1 MNKELIF
8 KGVGTALITP
18 TNENGIDYENLEKV
32 IDFQIKE
39 GINAL
44 IIAGTTG
51 EGSTLDDKEHKEL
64 LKFAKEKINH
74 SSESNY

>member
-18 TNENGIDYENLEKV
+18 TNEKGVDYEKLEKL
-32 IDFQIKE
+32 IEFQISE
-39 GINAL
+39 GINAI

-64 LKFAKEKINH
+64 L
-74 SSESNY
+74 

>member
-18 TNENGIDYENLEKV
+18 TNEKGIDFEKLEKL
-32 IDFQIKE
+32 IDFQIDK

-51 EGSTLDDKEHKEL
+51 EGATLNDKEHKDL
-64 LKFAKEKINH
+64 LTFSKEILDLIIGG
-74 SSESNY
+74 